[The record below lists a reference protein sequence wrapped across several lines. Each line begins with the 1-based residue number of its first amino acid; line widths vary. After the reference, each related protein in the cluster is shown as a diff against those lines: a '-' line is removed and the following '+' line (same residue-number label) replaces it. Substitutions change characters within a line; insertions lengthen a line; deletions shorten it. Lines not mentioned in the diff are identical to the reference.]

1 MPSNPVTI
9 IRIGRPDVRNAVDT
23 ETADRLRREFAAFEA
38 DPDARVAVLYGDEQA
53 FSSGADL
60 NRLPDLHD
68 DGPLGPTRRIIA
80 KPVVA
85 AIEGWCVAG
94 GLELAAM
101 CDVRVAGDTAKFG
114 FFDRRHGVPLVDGG
128 TVRLPRIIGIGRALD
143 LILTGRE
150 FDVAEAHAMG
160 FVNRTV
166 PAGTA
171 LTAAVELAELIAS
184 HPWNCVI
191 SDRAA
196 AYASFELPTTAALQR
211 EQELGEDTIFTL
223 DFARRAI
230 ARSFRA
236 AAKKAK
242 AALPV

>member
-1 MPSNPVTI
+1 MSNSPVTI
-9 IRIGRPDVRNAVDT
+9 IRIGRPLVRNAVDT
-23 ETADRLRREFAAFEA
+23 ATADRLRHEFAAFEA
-38 DPDARVAVLYGDEQA
+38 DPDAKVAVLYGDEQA
-53 FSSGADL
+53 FCSGADL

-68 DGPLGPTRRIIA
+68 DGPLGPTRRLIA

-101 CDVRVAGDTAKFG
+101 CDLRVAGDTAKFG

-150 FDVAEAHAMG
+150 FDVDEAQAIG

-166 PAGTA
+166 RAGAA
-171 LTAAVELAELIAS
+171 LTAAIELAELIAS
-184 HPWNCVI
+184 HPYKCML

-196 AYASFELPTTAALQR
+196 TYASFDLSTAEALRR
-211 EQELGEDTIFTL
+211 EQQFGEDTIFTV
-223 DFARRAI
+223 DFARRALQ
-230 ARSFRA
+230 RSLRTA
-236 AAKKAK
+236 VKKAK
-242 AALPV
+242 AALPI